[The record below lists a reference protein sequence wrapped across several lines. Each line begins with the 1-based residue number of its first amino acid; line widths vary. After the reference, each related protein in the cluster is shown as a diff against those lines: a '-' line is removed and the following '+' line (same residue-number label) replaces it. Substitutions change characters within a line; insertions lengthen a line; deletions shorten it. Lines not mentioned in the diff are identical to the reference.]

1 MLFSDEWFGTGP
13 GFMELTKDDIDD
25 MTFTRARKKILLKNI
40 SCGSQPVAMDTIPP
54 SECNVSNSSQWSDRY
69 VHILEIV

>member
-25 MTFTRARKKILLKNI
+25 MTFSRAGKKILLNNT
-40 SCGSQPVAMDTIPP
+40 SSGSQPVAMDTIPP
-54 SECNVSNSSQWSDRY
+54 PNANSSQWSNRY